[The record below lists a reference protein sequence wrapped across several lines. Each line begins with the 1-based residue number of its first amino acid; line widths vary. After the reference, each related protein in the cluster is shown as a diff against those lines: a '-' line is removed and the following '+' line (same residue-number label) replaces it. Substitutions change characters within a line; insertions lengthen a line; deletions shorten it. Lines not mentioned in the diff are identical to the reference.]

1 MKHLSA
7 AILGSLPT
15 TVTVPNYQLA
25 EITASILH
33 FGVGNF
39 HRAHQAVYADNLLR
53 KGIKNSGIV
62 GVSLRSSKMRD
73 ELIQQNFLYTVAT
86 LDTPSTYRVIG
97 AIKNIL
103 VAPEDPQRVIDQ
115 VADENITLITTT
127 ITEKAY
133 LLKDGDVDFTADAV
147 SCDLAN
153 PTSPKTIYGFIAAG
167 IQARYHTSATPI
179 TILCCDNIQDG
190 GAKLRAGVSHLLK
203 QFAPLAHA
211 WMQENVS
218 FISSMV
224 DRITPATT
232 PEIIAE
238 TQDALTLTDA
248 SPVPAETYTQ
258 WVIED
263 NFVSPAPPFAE
274 AGAILV
280 PSITEYETIK
290 LRFLNA
296 AHSILA
302 TIGYLSQD
310 EYIHET
316 MQRKAVKDFTER
328 LLREEL
334 ISITDAPAGIDL
346 DAYISQTLAR
356 FAQPK
361 IPYRVLQVGSDTSLK
376 IQQRWF
382 PALDKLIQN
391 KQQSSRFAFIL
402 AAWVV
407 FIERTMADETMND
420 PAKNTFLAL
429 QNSPTSDPIMDVLA
443 VANANHFSFST
454 DAKFMHEVAIH
465 YHEIGQSSILTLINK
480 LNAKAD

>member
-7 AILGSLPT
+7 ATLNSLPS
-15 TVTVPNYQLA
+15 TVIIPNYSL
-25 EITASILH
+25 TDVRASILH

-53 KGIKNSGIV
+53 QGKTDSGII
-62 GVSLRSSKMRD
+62 GVSLRSPGMRD
-73 ELIQQNFLYTVAT
+73 ELIEQDYLYSVAT
-86 LDTPSTYRVIG
+86 LDKTTIYRVIG
-97 AIKNIL
+97 ALKDIL
-103 VAPEDPQRVIDQ
+103 VAPEDPQRVIAQ
-115 VADENITLITTT
+115 VAAENITVVTTT

-133 LLKDGDVDFTADAV
+133 YLKDGHVDLTSGALAFDLENSTA
-147 SCDLAN
+147 
-153 PTSPKTIYGFIAAG
+153 PKTIYGFIAAG
-167 IQARYHTSATPI
+167 ILARYNTSATPI

-190 GAKLRAGVSHLLK
+190 GEQLQAGVSYLLK
-203 QFAPLAHA
+203 EYSPIAYK
-211 WMQENVS
+211 WMQQNVS

-232 PEIIAE
+232 PEII
-238 TQDALTLTDA
+238 TDTMQALNVKDA

-263 NFVSPAPPFAE
+263 NFISPAPDFAK
-274 AGAILV
+274 AGALLV
-280 PSITEYETIK
+280 ASITEYETVK

-302 TIGYLSQD
+302 TIGYLCGD

-316 MQRKAVKDFTER
+316 MQRKTVKDLTET
-328 LLREEL
+328 LLRDEL
-334 ISITDAPAGIDL
+334 TGITAAPKGIEL
-346 DAYISQTLAR
+346 QAYITETLAR

-382 PALDKLIQN
+382 PAIELLLNN
-391 KQQSSRFAFIL
+391 KQKSSRFAFIL

-407 FIERTMADETMND
+407 FIERTIENDTMND
-420 PAKNTFLAL
+420 PAKSSFLAL
-429 QNSPTSDPIMDVLA
+429 QCSASQTHVMDILA
-443 VANANHFSFST
+443 LANAKHFSFYSDT
-454 DAKFMHEVAIH
+454 EFMVEIVTFYEAIH
-465 YHEIGQSSILTLINK
+465 KSPILNLIDA
-480 LNAKAD
+480 LNGKDS